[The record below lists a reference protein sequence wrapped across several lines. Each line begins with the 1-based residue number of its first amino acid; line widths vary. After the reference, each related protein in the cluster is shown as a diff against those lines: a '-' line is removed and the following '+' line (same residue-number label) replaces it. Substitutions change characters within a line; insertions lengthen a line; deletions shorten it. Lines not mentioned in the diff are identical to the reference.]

1 MFFNFSFPQ
10 KCGLCT
16 TPRATCLGGCRAGRK
31 HGTSAPVSSPAKPCT
46 GMRMQRPWDAAAR
59 LLPECPALKSPLVND
74 GDSEAHRKFQNLI
87 AEPVTSAPTSQ
98 MPTAWP
104 MGWPST
110 PQGYMHAARR
120 RSWAEPAPAAG
131 EAQSYGTTGSACGA
145 ACPDTHGTP
154 INRAVAARPSPAA
167 SRRR

>member
-46 GMRMQRPWDAAAR
+46 GMRMQRPWDAAAW

-87 AEPVTSAPTSQ
+87 AEPVTSAPTS
-98 MPTAWP
+98 PDALSLADGVAKHP
-104 MGWPST
+104 AGL
-110 PQGYMHAARR
+110 HACSKKGKLGR
-120 RSWAEPAPAAG
+120 
-131 EAQSYGTTGSACGA
+131 
-145 ACPDTHGTP
+145 ACP
-154 INRAVAARPSPAA
+154 S
-167 SRRR
+167 SRRGTIVRDHGLCMRGSLPGHPRDPDQ